1 MDKSVSISATAETL
15 VDVDT
20 AASILHLKRS
30 TLYALTSRRQ
40 VPHYKRR
47 GRLYFLES
55 ELIAWL
61 MAGRRDVISANS
73 AIEHE
78 SKRRGVR

>member
-1 MDKSVSISATAETL
+1 MDKSVSISATAEPL
-15 VDVDT
+15 IDVD
-20 AASILHLKRS
+20 AAAAILHLRRS
-30 TLYALTSRRQ
+30 TIYSLTSRRQ

-55 ELIAWL
+55 ELVAWL

-78 SKRRGVR
+78 SKRRGIR